1 MSNIT
6 FSHALFYQK
15 SLIFTFFT
23 IMLLSGIGNF
33 SKDFLYY
40 FRNSFDQGY
49 HLMETLR
56 RMTIFVIGTLGVLNL
71 VLMEGDY

>member
-1 MSNIT
+1 MHTRND
-6 FSHALFYQK
+6 
-15 SLIFTFFT
+15 
-23 IMLLSGIGNF
+23 IGNINSF
-33 SKDFLYY
+33 IRDKHLQKDFLYY

>member
-1 MSNIT
+1 MTNI
-6 FSHALFYQK
+6 
-15 SLIFTFFT
+15 
-23 IMLLSGIGNF
+23 

-71 VLMEGDY
+71 VLIEYMHMHSTTMKKVI

>member
-1 MSNIT
+1 MTNI
-6 FSHALFYQK
+6 
-15 SLIFTFFT
+15 
-23 IMLLSGIGNF
+23 

-71 VLMEGDY
+71 VFMEGDY

>member
-1 MSNIT
+1 M
-6 FSHALFYQK
+6 LFLCPEKQID
-15 SLIFTFFT
+15 SVHTRND
-23 IMLLSGIGNF
+23 IGNINSF
-33 SKDFLYY
+33 IRDKHLKDFLYY

>member
-1 MSNIT
+1 MILVT
-6 FSHALFYQK
+6 LIALFVTN
-15 SLIFTFFT
+15 I
-23 IMLLSGIGNF
+23 

>member
-1 MSNIT
+1 MSGNIG
-6 FSHALFYQK
+6 A
-15 SLIFTFFT
+15 
-23 IMLLSGIGNF
+23 NP
-33 SKDFLYY
+33 
-40 FRNSFDQGY
+40 QGY

>member
-1 MSNIT
+1 MTNI
-6 FSHALFYQK
+6 
-15 SLIFTFFT
+15 
-23 IMLLSGIGNF
+23 

-40 FRNSFDQGY
+40 FRNSFDQSY

>member
-1 MSNIT
+1 MINI
-6 FSHALFYQK
+6 
-15 SLIFTFFT
+15 
-23 IMLLSGIGNF
+23 

-40 FRNSFDQGY
+40 IRNSFDQVY

-56 RMTIFVIGTLGVLNL
+56 RMTIFVIGTLGVLIL

>member
-1 MSNIT
+1 MINI
-6 FSHALFYQK
+6 
-15 SLIFTFFT
+15 
-23 IMLLSGIGNF
+23 

-40 FRNSFDQGY
+40 IRNSFNQGY

-56 RMTIFVIGTLGVLNL
+56 RMTIFVIGTFGLLIL

>member
-1 MSNIT
+1 MILVT
-6 FSHALFYQK
+6 YIALFVTNISKY
-15 SLIFTFFT
+15 FF
-23 IMLLSGIGNF
+23 
-33 SKDFLYY
+33 YY